1 MTSYDYTWH
10 IHVLTF
16 VETYYPFIL
25 HTPNK
30 SHFNIELII
39 FIHFYRRWI
48 HHFPHLPPSPLR
60 STKTCSAEMAAM
72 GAVRLTSTSASHAT
86 KLDTFEKTARKK
98 PCFCGI
104 AAKKGLME
112 DVIEHYAVCSML
124 LSDFHF
130 AGTPMRHHAPWTTI
144 NCHLLEL
151 SGNTLVL
158 LHKRGQTVL
167 CKEQSKWLPTL
178 SWRHLQR
185 KGACHRKCMLGQC
198 YRCKI
203 QRHAHPEQW
212 HGYLSQQFLYIK
224 YLANLEHP
232 CLQLPPIILRYLKDV
247 AYSPVAKNGSNWCIL
262 FENWQQSTEVLKCI
276 ALSQS
281 AAPWNY
287 ASLPLCRI
295 LVPTAPHWALA
306 KATKKAHWL
315 LNQIGILIIL
325 IHNGYLNMGSFWN
338 ATLIWGYG
346 PRLKHVCEDPFHL
359 GQYLFSWRPIKV
371 NSLQHPA
378 SLTISAVR
386 TTKHFMDMDHYSQ
399 LLKKSTRAAKK
410 HQHSTST

>member
-1 MTSYDYTWH
+1 MHPIGASY
-10 IHVLTF
+10 
-16 VETYYPFIL
+16 
-25 HTPNK
+25 
-30 SHFNIELII
+30 
-39 FIHFYRRWI
+39 
-48 HHFPHLPPSPLR
+48 
-60 STKTCSAEMAAM
+60 
-72 GAVRLTSTSASHAT
+72 
-86 KLDTFEKTARKK
+86 
-98 PCFCGI
+98 
-104 AAKKGLME
+104 
-112 DVIEHYAVCSML
+112 
-124 LSDFHF
+124 
-130 AGTPMRHHAPWTTI
+130 
-144 NCHLLEL
+144 
-151 SGNTLVL
+151 LV
-158 LHKRGQTVL
+158 G
-167 CKEQSKWLPTL
+167 S
-178 SWRHLQR
+178 
-185 KGACHRKCMLGQC
+185 LG
-198 YRCKI
+198 
-203 QRHAHPEQW
+203 
-212 HGYLSQQFLYIK
+212 
-224 YLANLEHP
+224 
-232 CLQLPPIILRYLKDV
+232 
-247 AYSPVAKNGSNWCIL
+247 

-325 IHNGYLNMGSFWN
+325 IHNGYLNMGSFGN

-359 GQYLFSWRPIKV
+359 GQYLFSWRPIRV